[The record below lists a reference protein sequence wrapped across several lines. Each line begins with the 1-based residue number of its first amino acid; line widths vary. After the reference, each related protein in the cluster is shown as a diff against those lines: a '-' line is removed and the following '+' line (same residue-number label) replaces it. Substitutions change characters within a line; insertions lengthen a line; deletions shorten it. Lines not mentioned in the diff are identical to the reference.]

1 MNSMKEQRY
10 QNLTRIRKQK
20 NLSMITIADKL
31 NISTAYYC
39 QLETKKK
46 RLSYEMAV
54 RIANILGMKPDDIF
68 YEEENKKK
76 STFQ

>member
-20 NLSMITIADKL
+20 NLSMITMADKL

-76 STFQ
+76 STF

>member
-54 RIANILGMKPDDIF
+54 RIANILGMMPDDIF